1 MDKQLLFFKKRGGR
15 KGRRWKTVALSI
27 VLGDMEIQ
35 IPDDIILITE
45 QISEAYT
52 FVGELRRQ

>member
-1 MDKQLLFFKKRGGR
+1 MLFFKKRGGR